1 MSFVLIQSLINN
13 KHSTNLLWLFQRK
26 NYLFTK
32 YIQITP
38 TITNTSTLLNQ
49 QLPQNTSYSTTT
61 IKGNIQNNSPILIVP
76 SDNSTIINYE
86 ELYVD
91 TNEDLRIPLSL
102 SQVQLSH
109 EEICTYLRW
118 NKYII
123 TRIRGKLVR
132 LNGVFKFLS
141 NFNKR
146 KNNCQ
151 EGRGE
156 FITLNKLLPRV

>member
-61 IKGNIQNNSPILIVP
+61 IKGNIQNNSPILTVP

-109 EEICTYLRW
+109 EEIRTYLR
-118 NKYII
+118 
-123 TRIRGKLVR
+123 
-132 LNGVFKFLS
+132 
-141 NFNKR
+141 
-146 KNNCQ
+146 
-151 EGRGE
+151 
-156 FITLNKLLPRV
+156 